1 MEHVTMSILDV
12 TIINYVTDLPPVMGH
27 NENQDALV
35 SFMKGVAMIFLS
47 RNAVLQNHWAN
58 DSQHR

>member
-1 MEHVTMSILDV
+1 MSILDV